1 MTWTNLVI
9 QISSDSAEETT
20 DYLMNLGALS
30 ASIQDK
36 NLNQNN
42 EEIIFGEP
50 HNGPHQYWQEN
61 SISVLFEENID
72 VNIIK
77 NKLENFLNKKIEVI
91 VSRVEDQDWV
101 KTSQDQF
108 HPICI
113 RDEFWIIPTWHK
125 HELKNG
131 INLILDPGLAF
142 GTGSHPT
149 THLCI
154 EWLMD
159 HVKKNNRVL
168 DYGCGSG
175 ILAIAAKKI
184 GCQSALGVDIDPQ
197 ALIASK
203 DNALLNNVTI
213 QISAS
218 SEPIEIN
225 ADLIV
230 ANILSSALSV
240 LAPALAGYCKPRGMI
255 ALSGILEAQESQI
268 KEIYEEW
275 FDIINVTRKEG
286 WICISGLRR
295 NN

>member
-1 MTWTNLVI
+1 MI
-9 QISSDSAEETT
+9 QINADSAEKIT
-20 DYLMNLGALS
+20 DYLIDLGAIS

-50 HNGPHQYWQEN
+50 HNGPQQYWKEN
-61 SISVLFEENID
+61 TINALFDENITVD
-72 VNIIK
+72 KIK
-77 NKLENFLNKKIEVI
+77 EELENFLNQKIEVI
-91 VSRVEDQDWV
+91 ASKVENQDWV
-101 KTSQDQF
+101 KISQEQF

-113 RDEFWIIPTWHK
+113 REKFWIIPTWHSQEFK
-125 HELKNG
+125 SG

-154 EWLMD
+154 EWLID
-159 HVKKNNRVL
+159 HVKENKRVL

-184 GCQSALGVDIDPQ
+184 GCKSALGVDIDPQ

-203 DNALLNNVTI
+203 DNALLNKVNIEFIESSKPITI
-213 QISAS
+213 KV
-218 SEPIEIN
+218 
-225 ADLIV
+225 DLIV

-240 LAPALAGYCKPRGMI
+240 LAPALAGYSNSDGRI
-255 ALSGILEAQESQI
+255 ALSGILEAQEKQI
-268 KEIYEEW
+268 IAIYQEW
-275 FDIINVTRKEG
+275 FDIVGITRKEG
-286 WICISGLRR
+286 WVCISGVRR

>member
-1 MTWTNLVI
+1 MAWTNLMI
-9 QISSDSAEETT
+9 QTSAESAVKTT
-20 DYLMNLGALS
+20 DYLIDLGALS

-36 NLNQNN
+36 NLNQDN

-50 HNGPHQYWQEN
+50 HNGPQQYWQEN
-61 SISVLFEENID
+61 SINALFDENIEID
-72 VNIIK
+72 KIK
-77 NKLENFLNKKIEVI
+77 SKLEQFLNQEIIVI

-113 RDEFWIIPTWHK
+113 RDKFWIIPTWHSHK
-125 HELKNG
+125 LRNG

-154 EWLMD
+154 EWLID
-159 HVKKNNRVL
+159 HVNKKNRVL

-184 GCQSALGVDIDPQ
+184 GCQSVLGVDIDPQ

-203 DNALLNNVTI
+203 DNAILNNVTI
-213 QISAS
+213 ELAAS
-218 SEPIEIN
+218 SEPIKIN

-240 LAPALAGYCKPRGMI
+240 LAPALAGYCKPNGMI
-255 ALSGILEAQESQI
+255 ALSGILEAQENDI
-268 KEIYEEW
+268 KEIYKEW
-275 FDIINVTRKEG
+275 FDIINITRKEG
-286 WICISGLRR
+286 WVCISGIRR

>member
-9 QISSDSAEETT
+9 QISSDSAEKTT
-20 DYLMNLGALS
+20 DYLIDLGALS

>member
-1 MTWTNLVI
+1 MAWTNLMI
-9 QISSDSAEETT
+9 QTSAESAEKTT
-20 DYLMNLGALS
+20 DYLIDLGALS

-36 NLNQNN
+36 NLNQDN

-50 HNGPHQYWQEN
+50 HNGPQQYWQEN
-61 SISVLFEENID
+61 SINALFDENIEID
-72 VNIIK
+72 KIK
-77 NKLENFLNKKIEVI
+77 SKLEQFLNQEIKVI

-113 RDEFWIIPTWHK
+113 RDKFWIIPTWHSHK
-125 HELKNG
+125 LRNG

-154 EWLMD
+154 EWLID
-159 HVKKNNRVL
+159 HVNKNNRVL

-184 GCQSALGVDIDPQ
+184 GCQSVLGVDIDPQ

-203 DNALLNNVTI
+203 DNAILNNVTI
-213 QISAS
+213 ELAAS
-218 SEPIEIN
+218 SEPIKIN

-240 LAPALAGYCKPRGMI
+240 LAPALAGYCKPNGMI
-255 ALSGILEAQESQI
+255 ALSGILEAQENDI
-268 KEIYEEW
+268 KEIYKEW
-275 FDIINVTRKEG
+275 FDIINITRKEG
-286 WICISGLRR
+286 WVCISGIRR

>member
-1 MTWTNLVI
+1 MAWTNFMI
-9 QISSDSAEETT
+9 QTNAESAEKTT
-20 DYLMNLGALS
+20 DYLIDLGALS

-50 HNGPHQYWQEN
+50 HNGPQQYWQEN
-61 SISVLFEENID
+61 SINALFDENIEID
-72 VNIIK
+72 KIK
-77 NKLENFLNKKIEVI
+77 SKLEKFLNQEIKVI

-113 RDEFWIIPTWHK
+113 RDKFWIIPTWHN
-125 HELKNG
+125 LKLRNG

-154 EWLMD
+154 EWLID
-159 HVKKNNRVL
+159 HVNKNNRVL

>member
-1 MTWTNLVI
+1 MAWKNLMF
-9 QISSDSAEETT
+9 QASADSAEETT

-50 HNGPHQYWQEN
+50 HNGPQQYWQEN
-61 SISVLFEENID
+61 SINALFDENIEID
-72 VNIIK
+72 KIK
-77 NKLENFLNKKIEVI
+77 SKLEKFLNQEIKVI

-113 RDEFWIIPTWHK
+113 RDKFWIIPTWHN
-125 HELKNG
+125 LKLRNG

-154 EWLMD
+154 EWLID
-159 HVKKNNRVL
+159 HVNKNNRVL

-184 GCQSALGVDIDPQ
+184 GCQSVLGVDIDPQ

-203 DNALLNNVTI
+203 DNAILNNVTI
-213 QISAS
+213 ELAAS
-218 SEPIEIN
+218 SEPIEIK

-230 ANILSSALSV
+230 ANILSSALSI
-240 LAPALAGYCKPRGMI
+240 LAPALAGYCKPNGMI
-255 ALSGILEAQESQI
+255 ALSGILEVQENDI
-268 KEIYEEW
+268 KEIYKEW
-275 FDIINVTRKEG
+275 FDIINITRKEG
-286 WICISGLRR
+286 WVCISGIRH

>member
-1 MTWTNLVI
+1 MAWTNFMI
-9 QISSDSAEETT
+9 QTNAESAEKTT
-20 DYLMNLGALS
+20 DYLIDLGALS

-50 HNGPHQYWQEN
+50 HNGPQQYWQEN
-61 SISVLFEENID
+61 SINALFDENIEID
-72 VNIIK
+72 KIK
-77 NKLENFLNKKIEVI
+77 SKLEKFLNQEIKVI

-113 RDEFWIIPTWHK
+113 RDKFWIIPTWHN
-125 HELKNG
+125 LKLRNG

-154 EWLMD
+154 EWLID
-159 HVKKNNRVL
+159 HVNKNNRVL

-184 GCQSALGVDIDPQ
+184 GCQSVLGVDIDPQ

-203 DNALLNNVTI
+203 DNAILNNVTI
-213 QISAS
+213 ELAAS
-218 SEPIEIN
+218 SEPIEIK

-230 ANILSSALSV
+230 ANILSSALSI
-240 LAPALAGYCKPRGMI
+240 LAPALAGYCKPNGMI
-255 ALSGILEAQESQI
+255 ALSGILEVQENDI
-268 KEIYEEW
+268 KEIYKEW
-275 FDIINVTRKEG
+275 FDIINITRKEG
-286 WICISGLRR
+286 WVCISGIRH

>member
-1 MTWTNLVI
+1 MI
-9 QISSDSAEETT
+9 QTSAESAEKTT
-20 DYLMNLGALS
+20 DYLIDLGALS

-50 HNGPHQYWQEN
+50 HNGPQQYWQEN
-61 SISVLFEENID
+61 SINALFDENIEID
-72 VNIIK
+72 KIK
-77 NKLENFLNKKIEVI
+77 SKLEQFLNQEIKVI

-113 RDEFWIIPTWHK
+113 RDKFWIIPTWHSHK
-125 HELKNG
+125 LRNG

-154 EWLMD
+154 EWLID
-159 HVKKNNRVL
+159 HVNKKNRVL

-184 GCQSALGVDIDPQ
+184 GCQSVLGVDIDPQ

-203 DNALLNNVTI
+203 DNAILNNVTI
-213 QISAS
+213 ELTAS
-218 SEPIEIN
+218 SEPIKIN

-240 LAPALAGYCKPRGMI
+240 LAPALAGYCKPNGMI
-255 ALSGILEAQESQI
+255 ALSGILEAQENDI
-268 KEIYEEW
+268 KEIYKEW
-275 FDIINVTRKEG
+275 FDIINITRKEG
-286 WICISGLRR
+286 WVCISGIRR

>member
-9 QISSDSAEETT
+9 QISSDSAEKTT
-20 DYLMNLGALS
+20 DYLINLGALS
-30 ASIQDK
+30 VSIQDK

>member
-1 MTWTNLVI
+1 MAWTNLII
-9 QISSDSAEETT
+9 QASSNSVEKTI
-20 DYLMNLGALS
+20 DYLMDLGALS

-36 NLNQNN
+36 NLNQKD
-42 EEIIFGEP
+42 EEVIFGEP
-50 HNGPHQYWQEN
+50 HNGPQQYWQEN
-61 SISVLFEENID
+61 SISALFEENIEVD
-72 VNIIK
+72 IIK
-77 NKLENFLNKKIEVI
+77 NKLEHFLNKKIKVI
-91 VSRVEDQDWV
+91 ISRVEDQDWV
-101 KTSQDQF
+101 KASQDQF

-113 RDEFWIIPTWHK
+113 RDKFWIIPTWYK
-125 HELKNG
+125 RELKNG

-154 EWLMD
+154 EWLID
-159 HVKKNNRVL
+159 HVKKNDRVL

-184 GCQSALGVDIDPQ
+184 GCQSVLGIDIDPQ
-197 ALIASK
+197 ALTASK

-213 QISAS
+213 QIAPS
-218 SEPIEIN
+218 SKPIAIK

-240 LAPALAGYCKPRGMI
+240 LAPALASYTKPKGII
-255 ALSGILEAQESQI
+255 ALSGILEAQENHI
-268 KEIYEEW
+268 KEIYKEW
-275 FDIINVTRKEG
+275 FEINKVTRKEG
-286 WICISGLRR
+286 WVCISGIRR

>member
-1 MTWTNLVI
+1 MAWTNFMI
-9 QISSDSAEETT
+9 QTNAESAEKTT
-20 DYLMNLGALS
+20 DYLIDLGALS

-50 HNGPHQYWQEN
+50 HNGPQQYWQEN
-61 SISVLFEENID
+61 SINALFDENIEID
-72 VNIIK
+72 KIK
-77 NKLENFLNKKIEVI
+77 SKLEKFLNQEIKVI

-113 RDEFWIIPTWHK
+113 RDKFWIIPTWHN
-125 HELKNG
+125 LKLRNG

-154 EWLMD
+154 EWLID
-159 HVKKNNRVL
+159 HVNKNNRVL

-184 GCQSALGVDIDPQ
+184 GCQSVLGVDIDPQ

-203 DNALLNNVTI
+203 DNATLNNVTI
-213 QISAS
+213 ELAAS
-218 SEPIEIN
+218 SEPIEIK

-230 ANILSSALSV
+230 ANILSSALSI
-240 LAPALAGYCKPRGMI
+240 LAPALAGYCKPNGMI
-255 ALSGILEAQESQI
+255 ALSGILEVQENDI
-268 KEIYEEW
+268 KEIYKEW
-275 FDIINVTRKEG
+275 FDIINITRKEG
-286 WICISGLRR
+286 WVCISGIRH

>member
-1 MTWTNLVI
+1 MAWTNLMI
-9 QISSDSAEETT
+9 QTSADSAEKIT
-20 DYLMNLGALS
+20 DYLIELGAIS

-50 HNGPHQYWQEN
+50 HDGPQQYWKEN
-61 SISVLFEENID
+61 TISALFEENIEVD
-72 VNIIK
+72 KIK
-77 NKLENFLNKKIEVI
+77 KELENFLNHKIEAI
-91 VSRVEDQDWV
+91 ISKIEDQDWV

-108 HPICI
+108 NPICI
-113 RDEFWIIPTWHK
+113 RDKLWIIPTWHSQ
-125 HELKNG
+125 ELKNG

-154 EWLMD
+154 EWLID
-159 HVKKNNRVL
+159 NVKKNNQIL

-184 GCQSALGVDIDPQ
+184 GCKSALGVDIDPQ

-203 DNALLNNVTI
+203 DNAKLNNVNI
-213 QISAS
+213 EFIES
-218 SEPIEIN
+218 SEPIEIK

-240 LAPALAGYCKPRGMI
+240 LAPVLASYCRPGGII
-255 ALSGILEAQESQI
+255 ALSGILETQEKKI
-268 KEIYEEW
+268 KVIYQEW
-275 FDIINVTRKEG
+275 FDIIGVTKREG
-286 WICISGLRR
+286 WVCISAVRR

>member
-1 MTWTNLVI
+1 MAWTNLMI
-9 QISSDSAEETT
+9 QTSAESAEKTT
-20 DYLMNLGALS
+20 DYLIDLGALS

-50 HNGPHQYWQEN
+50 HNGPQQYWQEN
-61 SISVLFEENID
+61 SINALFDENIKID
-72 VNIIK
+72 KIK
-77 NKLENFLNKKIEVI
+77 SKLEQFLNQEIKVI

-113 RDEFWIIPTWHK
+113 RDKFWIIPTWHSHK
-125 HELKNG
+125 LRNG

-154 EWLMD
+154 EWLID
-159 HVKKNNRVL
+159 HVNKKNRVL

-184 GCQSALGVDIDPQ
+184 GCQSVLGVDIDPQ

-203 DNALLNNVTI
+203 DNAILNNVTI
-213 QISAS
+213 ELTAS
-218 SEPIEIN
+218 SEPIKIN

-240 LAPALAGYCKPRGMI
+240 LAPALAGYCKPNGMI
-255 ALSGILEAQESQI
+255 ALSGILEAQENDI
-268 KEIYEEW
+268 KEIYKEW
-275 FDIINVTRKEG
+275 FDIINITRKEG
-286 WICISGLRR
+286 WVCISGIRR

>member
-1 MTWTNLVI
+1 MAWTNLTI
-9 QISSDSAEETT
+9 QTSADSAEKTT
-20 DYLMNLGALS
+20 DYLIDLGALS

-50 HNGPHQYWQEN
+50 HNGPQQYWQQN
-61 SISVLFEENID
+61 SISALFEENID
-72 VNIIK
+72 VDRIK
-77 NKLENFLNKKIEVI
+77 NKLEHFLNKKIEVI
-91 VSRVEDQDWV
+91 VSRVKDEDWV

-113 RDEFWIIPTWHK
+113 RDKFWIIPTWHR

-154 EWLMD
+154 EWLID
-159 HVKKNNRVL
+159 HVKKNNQVL

-213 QISAS
+213 QISSS
-218 SEPIEIN
+218 SEPIEIK

-240 LAPALAGYCKPRGMI
+240 LAPALASHCKPNGMI
-255 ALSGILEAQESQI
+255 ALSGILEAQENYI
-268 KEIYEEW
+268 KEIYKEW
-275 FDIINVTRKEG
+275 FDIDNVTKKEG
-286 WICISGLRR
+286 WVCISGIRR

>member
-1 MTWTNLVI
+1 MI
-9 QISSDSAEETT
+9 QTSADSAEKIT
-20 DYLMNLGALS
+20 DYLIELGAIS

-50 HNGPHQYWQEN
+50 HDGPQQYWKEN
-61 SISVLFEENID
+61 TISALFEENIEVD
-72 VNIIK
+72 KIK
-77 NKLENFLNKKIEVI
+77 KELENFLNHKIEAI
-91 VSRVEDQDWV
+91 ISKIEDQDWV

-108 HPICI
+108 NPICI
-113 RDEFWIIPTWHK
+113 RDKLWIIQTWHRQ
-125 HELKNG
+125 ELKNG

-154 EWLMD
+154 EWLID
-159 HVKKNNRVL
+159 NVKKNNQIL

-184 GCQSALGVDIDPQ
+184 GCKSALGVDIDPQ

-203 DNALLNNVTI
+203 DNAKLNNVNI
-213 QISAS
+213 EFIES
-218 SEPIEIN
+218 SEPIEIK

-240 LAPALAGYCKPRGMI
+240 LAPVLASYCRPGGII
-255 ALSGILEAQESQI
+255 ALSGILETQEKKI
-268 KEIYEEW
+268 KVIYQEW
-275 FDIINVTRKEG
+275 FDIIGVTKREG
-286 WICISGLRR
+286 WVCISAVRR

>member
-1 MTWTNLVI
+1 MIQTNAE
-9 QISSDSAEETT
+9 SAEKTT
-20 DYLMNLGALS
+20 DYLIDLGALS

-50 HNGPHQYWQEN
+50 HNGPQQYWQEN
-61 SISVLFEENID
+61 SINALFDENIEID
-72 VNIIK
+72 KIK
-77 NKLENFLNKKIEVI
+77 SKLEKFLNQEIKVI

-113 RDEFWIIPTWHK
+113 RDKFWIIPTWHN
-125 HELKNG
+125 LKLRNG

-154 EWLMD
+154 EWLID
-159 HVKKNNRVL
+159 HVNKNNRVL

-184 GCQSALGVDIDPQ
+184 GCQSVLGVDIDPQ

-203 DNALLNNVTI
+203 DNAILNNVTI
-213 QISAS
+213 ELAAS
-218 SEPIEIN
+218 SEPIEIK

-230 ANILSSALSV
+230 ANILSSALSI
-240 LAPALAGYCKPRGMI
+240 LAPALAGYCKPNGMI
-255 ALSGILEAQESQI
+255 ALSGILEVQENDI
-268 KEIYEEW
+268 KEIYKEW
-275 FDIINVTRKEG
+275 FDIINITRKEG
-286 WICISGLRR
+286 WVCISGIRH

>member
-1 MTWTNLVI
+1 MAWTNLMI
-9 QISSDSAEETT
+9 QTSAESAEKTT
-20 DYLMNLGALS
+20 DYLIDLGALS

-50 HNGPHQYWQEN
+50 HNGPQQYWQEN
-61 SISVLFEENID
+61 SINALFDENIEID
-72 VNIIK
+72 KIK
-77 NKLENFLNKKIEVI
+77 SKLEQFLNQEIKVI

-113 RDEFWIIPTWHK
+113 RDKFWIIPTWHSHK
-125 HELKNG
+125 LRNG

-154 EWLMD
+154 EWLID
-159 HVKKNNRVL
+159 HVNKKNRVL

-184 GCQSALGVDIDPQ
+184 GCQSVLGVDIDPQ

-203 DNALLNNVTI
+203 DNAILNNVTI
-213 QISAS
+213 ELTAS
-218 SEPIEIN
+218 SEPIKIN

-240 LAPALAGYCKPRGMI
+240 LAPALAGYCKPNGMI
-255 ALSGILEAQESQI
+255 ALSGILEAQENDI
-268 KEIYEEW
+268 KEIYKEW
-275 FDIINVTRKEG
+275 FDIINITRKEG
-286 WICISGLRR
+286 WVCISGIRR

>member
-1 MTWTNLVI
+1 MAWTSIIVHTDA
-9 QISSDSAEETT
+9 DSAEKTT

-30 ASIQDK
+30 AYIQDK

-50 HNGPHQYWQEN
+50 HNGPQKYWQEN
-61 SISVLFEENID
+61 SISALFEENIEVD
-72 VNIIK
+72 KIK
-77 NKLENFLNKKIEVI
+77 IELEGFLNQKIELI

-101 KTSQDQF
+101 KTTQDQF

-113 RDEFWIIPTWHK
+113 RDKFWIIPTWHS
-125 HELKNG
+125 HELKKG

-154 EWLMD
+154 EWLID
-159 HVKKNNRVL
+159 NLSINNRVL

-184 GCQSALGVDIDPQ
+184 GCKSALGIDIDPQ

-203 DNALLNNVTI
+203 DNALINNVTI
-213 QISAS
+213 EFRGS
-218 SEPIEIN
+218 SEPIEIK

-240 LAPALAGYCKPRGMI
+240 LAPALAGYCKSNGMI
-255 ALSGILEAQESQI
+255 ALSGILVAQENHI
-268 KEIYEEW
+268 KEIYNEW
-275 FDIINVTRKEG
+275 FDIISVTRKEG
-286 WICISGLRR
+286 WVCISGIRR

>member
-1 MTWTNLVI
+1 MAWTSLMI
-9 QISSDSAEETT
+9 ETSADSAEKIS
-20 DYLMNLGALS
+20 DYLMHLGALS

-50 HNGPHQYWQEN
+50 HNGPQQYWQEN
-61 SISVLFEENID
+61 LISALFEENIEAD
-72 VNIIK
+72 KIK
-77 NKLENFLNKKIEVI
+77 NKIELFLNQKIEVI
-91 VSRVEDQDWV
+91 VSKVEDQDWV

-108 HPICI
+108 SPICI
-113 RDEFWIIPTWHK
+113 RDKFWIIPTWHS
-125 HELKNG
+125 HDVKNG

-154 EWLMD
+154 EWLID
-159 HVKKNNRVL
+159 NVKKNNLVL

-184 GCQSALGVDIDPQ
+184 GCETALGVDIDSQ

-213 QISAS
+213 EITDS
-218 SEPIEIN
+218 SEPIQIK

-240 LAPALAGYCKPRGMI
+240 LAPALASYCKPNGMI
-255 ALSGILEAQESQI
+255 ALSGILEAQENYI
-268 KEIYEEW
+268 KKIYKEW
-275 FDIINVTRKEG
+275 FDIDKVKKKDG
-286 WICISGLRR
+286 WVCISGIRR

>member
-1 MTWTNLVI
+1 MAWTNLMI
-9 QISSDSAEETT
+9 QTSAESAEKTT
-20 DYLMNLGALS
+20 DYLIDLGALS

-50 HNGPHQYWQEN
+50 HNGPQQYWQEN
-61 SISVLFEENID
+61 SINALFDENIEID
-72 VNIIK
+72 KIK
-77 NKLENFLNKKIEVI
+77 SKLEQFLNQEIKVI

-113 RDEFWIIPTWHK
+113 RDKFWIIPTWHSHK
-125 HELKNG
+125 LRNG

-154 EWLMD
+154 EWLID
-159 HVKKNNRVL
+159 HVNKKNRVL

-184 GCQSALGVDIDPQ
+184 GCQSVLGVDIDPQ

-203 DNALLNNVTI
+203 DNAILNNVTI
-213 QISAS
+213 ELAAS
-218 SEPIEIN
+218 SEPIKIN

-240 LAPALAGYCKPRGMI
+240 LAPALAGYCKPNGMI
-255 ALSGILEAQESQI
+255 ALSGILEAQENDI
-268 KEIYEEW
+268 KEIYKEW
-275 FDIINVTRKEG
+275 FDIINITRKEG
-286 WICISGLRR
+286 WVCISGIRR